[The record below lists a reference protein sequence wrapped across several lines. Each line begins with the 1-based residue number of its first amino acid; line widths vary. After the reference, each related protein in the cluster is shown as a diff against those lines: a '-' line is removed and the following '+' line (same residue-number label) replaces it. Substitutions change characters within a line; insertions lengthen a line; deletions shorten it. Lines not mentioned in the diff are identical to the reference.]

1 MGGGRVLCSKCA
13 LIMEATAVTEL
24 QDVVKLA
31 VMVEFHP
38 VGYSSLILRVTLLEQ
53 RIIS

>member
-13 LIMEATAVTEL
+13 WIMETAAVTEL
-24 QDVVKLA
+24 QDAVKLA

-38 VGYSSLILRVTLLEQ
+38 VGYSSLILGLEPPFWN
-53 RIIS
+53 RE